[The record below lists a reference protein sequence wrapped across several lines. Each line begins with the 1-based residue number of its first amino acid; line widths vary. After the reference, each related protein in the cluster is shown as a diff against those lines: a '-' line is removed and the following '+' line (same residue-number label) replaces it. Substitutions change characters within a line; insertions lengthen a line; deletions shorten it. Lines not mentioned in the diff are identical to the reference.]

1 MKLKSQK
8 IKTFLLL
15 AVLTVSSFNLF
26 TQNSSLISTCSDFIA
41 GPNATW
47 PHVLVATTL
56 ADSAASQAAQTYTM
70 NVISLPAGGANVRVY
85 KTTANGSNY
94 FGNPVALTLGS
105 NTITVAAVTFD
116 RAVKFQ
122 FSSGD
127 VEFDALSLNGADSEC
142 VCTISSS
149 TDVVNGCDSYTWIDG
164 NTYTSSNNTATHT
177 LINAAGCDSVVTL
190 DLTINNSTSGST
202 SVTACNSY
210 IWDGVAYTISG
221 AYTNIYTNIDG
232 CDSVHTLNL
241 IINNIYIVNN
251 TLDLCYGDTVIVGNN
266 IYTNSGVDTNLLTS
280 VNGCDSTIIT
290 TITFSL
296 DISINFSQVG
306 NDILAVVSGGNTPYT
321 YQWNTAE
328 TTDQITPNIN
338 GEYWVVITDNN
349 GCLSDTSFI
358 MVDWITTSVNDL
370 FPNNKQLIK
379 IVDLL
384 GRESKDVKNQH
395 LFYIYDDGT
404 VEKKII
410 IE

>member
-1 MKLKSQK
+1 
-8 IKTFLLL
+8 
-15 AVLTVSSFNLF
+15 
-26 TQNSSLISTCSDFIA
+26 
-41 GPNATW
+41 
-47 PHVLVATTL
+47 
-56 ADSAASQAAQTYTM
+56 
-70 NVISLPAGGANVRVY
+70 
-85 KTTANGSNY
+85 
-94 FGNPVALTLGS
+94 
-105 NTITVAAVTFD
+105 
-116 RAVKFQ
+116 Q

-232 CDSVHTLNL
+232 CDSVHNLNL

-251 TLDLCYGDTVIVGNN
+251 TLDLCYGDTVILGNN
-266 IYTNSGVDTNLLTS
+266 IYTASGVDTNLLTS

-296 DISINFSQVG
+296 DISVNFSQVG
-306 NDILAVVSGGNTPYT
+306 NDILAVVSGGNPPYT
-321 YQWNTAE
+321 YQWNTTE

-338 GEYWVVITDNN
+338 GEYWVIITDNN
-349 GCLSDTSFI
+349 GCLLDTSFI
-358 MVDWITTSVNDL
+358 MVDWIATSVNDL
-370 FPNNKQLIK
+370 NIDKLIVCPNPSRDIFNIEFTSNIIQDLYIRVINIIGEEIIVENMQQFLGEYVKSIDLKNHNKGIYLLEIENNNGIINKKLI
-379 IVDLL
+379 L
-384 GRESKDVKNQH
+384 Q
-395 LFYIYDDGT
+395 
-404 VEKKII
+404 
-410 IE
+410 